1 MTVPNSSISELLSLT
16 MQKSTGPIY
25 DSVKNR
31 LALWGG
37 LEDEGGTFMVDGGPT
52 IQFTHAYAENGTFGW
67 YSGGEALNISP
78 SDTHTGSQ
86 ASWKQCSI
94 AVSFTGLELRQNSG
108 RSQMFN
114 MVKARIDNAKAT
126 YRNQMNSAFY
136 GTGTAFGGKA
146 LTGLGTLVA
155 VSPTTGSVQGIDRGA
170 AGNFNAWWR
179 NNSVTYATTIGTL
192 SGATILPILNHMA
205 LQPAKYD
212 GKVSVWILSD
222 NPYRYMEDALQ
233 GLSRLNDTAS
243 KYAKMG
249 YEMLVYKGKPCLYEP
264 TTSGITADY
273 IYGLDFDG
281 LGLGIHSDCNFV
293 PLNPTRVSINQ
304 DMEVRL
310 LAWQGN
316 MGLKNARKQVVGYN
330 A

>member
-1 MTVPNSSISELLSLT
+1 MTIPNTAITELLSLT
-16 MQKSTGPIY
+16 MQKSTGPIQ
-25 DSVKNR
+25 DSVKNK

-37 LEDEGGTFMVDGGPT
+37 LEDEGGTFGVDGGPT
-52 IQFTHAYAENGTFGW
+52 IQFTHAYAENSTFMW
-67 YSGGEALNISP
+67 YSGGEQLNISP

-86 ASWKQCSI
+86 AAWKQCSI
-94 AVSFTGLELRQNSG
+94 AVSFTGLELRQNMG
-108 RSQMFN
+108 RSQMYN
-114 MVKARIDNAKAT
+114 MIKARIDNSKIT
-126 YRNQMNSAFY
+126 WRNQMNQAFY
-136 GTGTAFGGKA
+136 GTGSLFGGKA
-146 LTGLGTLVA
+146 LTGLGTLVS
-155 VSPTTGSVQGIDRGA
+155 VTPTSGIVQGIDRGA
-170 AGNFNAWWR
+170 ASSFNAWWR
-179 NNSVTYATTIGTL
+179 NNVVTYATTIGTL
-192 SGATILPILNHMA
+192 GGATILPILNYMA
-205 LQPAKYD
+205 QQNAKYD
-212 GKVSVWILSD
+212 GKTSLWILSD
-222 NPYRYMEDALQ
+222 NPYRYCEDALQ

-249 YEMLVYKGKPCLYEP
+249 YEMLVYKGKPVMYEP

-281 LGLGIHSDCNFV
+281 LGLGYHNDCNFV

-316 MGLKNARKQVVGYN
+316 MGLKNARKQTVGYN